1 MTVDLQFVFYEVEA
15 MTESLT
21 NSIGDSGVNAEAAAR
36 QGKVALDQGVKAARQ
51 GVKAARQGI
60 EYASEHMNDGVDFI
74 KAMGGSLSDY
84 VARQPLMAVAG
95 AFLIGYMAARMLR
108 KVSS

>member
-1 MTVDLQFVFYEVEA
+1 

-21 NSIGDSGVNAEAAAR
+21 NSISNTELNAEAAAR
-36 QGKVALDQGVKAARQ
+36 QGRAALDQGVKAARQ
-51 GVKAARQGI
+51 GVAAARQSV

-74 KAMGGSLSDY
+74 RAMAGSLSDY

-108 KVSS
+108 RVSS

>member
-1 MTVDLQFVFYEVEA
+1 
-15 MTESLT
+15 MTESVT
-21 NSIGDSGVNAEAAAR
+21 NSISNSGLHVEEAAK
-36 QGKVALDQGVKAARQ
+36 QGKAALDQGVKAARQ
-51 GVKAARQGI
+51 GVKVARQGI
-60 EYASEHMNDGVDFI
+60 EYASEHMNDSVDLI
-74 KAMGGSLSDY
+74 RAMAGSLSDY